1 LNVAL
6 SDGRSLGE
14 GLDCTMRELVGVELG
29 SVGVVLEQKHHQVAH
44 VPADCNLEACD
55 VVARVRTSHDR

>member
-1 LNVAL
+1 
-6 SDGRSLGE
+6 
-14 GLDCTMRELVGVELG
+14 MRELVGVELG
-29 SVGVVLEQKHHQVAH
+29 SVGVVLEQKHHQFAH